1 MLERSEMTKRYAVPA
16 LSFAT
21 FLPCMVSRIVKP
33 GPTVPLTVFAVAA
46 EPMPVATSAAAAT
59 ALSSKGHVR
68 VILLMSFASFA
79 YELVI
84 EPRIGR
90 PDPRRP
96 GGDSH
101 RGDSP
106 DFRCKGW
113 AALPEI
119 DRGAGVAENGGGEHG
134 RRQ

>member
-68 VILLMSFASFA
+68 VIHLMSFASFA
-79 YELVI
+79 YELAI

-96 GGDSH
+96 ERVFAPWRPPCLFQS
-101 RGDSP
+101 S
-106 DFRCKGW
+106 
-113 AALPEI
+113 
-119 DRGAGVAENGGGEHG
+119 
-134 RRQ
+134 RRRYAQGI